1 MAHRLDGFV
10 KGMEREFDCLD
21 KISLKKWAILFL
33 VLTLH
38 DLSPTSFRVGAQ
50 GTPNGADA
58 AVESTGVLSA
68 QSGLLLADIAQAKA
82 QIADSILSKLGLK
95 KGPLATT
102 NTPPMTNTPPATTN
116 SPLATTSTPPLTNS
130 LPATTSSQPAT
141 SVVLAAGGDGTS

>member
-21 KISLKKWAILFL
+21 KISLK
-33 VLTLH
+33 
-38 DLSPTSFRVGAQ
+38 SAQ

-68 QSGLLLADIAQAKA
+68 QSGLLLADIAQAKV

-95 KGPLATT
+95 KG
-102 NTPPMTNTPPATTN
+102 
-116 SPLATTSTPPLTNS
+116 
-130 LPATTSSQPAT
+130 QPAT
-141 SVVLAAGGDGTS
+141 SVVLAAGGAGSNGVLASAEGN

>member
-21 KISLKKWAILFL
+21 KISLK
-33 VLTLH
+33 
-38 DLSPTSFRVGAQ
+38 S
-50 GTPNGADA
+50 
-58 AVESTGVLSA
+58 VLSA
-68 QSGLLLADIAQAKA
+68 QSGLLLADIAQAKV

-130 LPATTSSQPAT
+130 PPATTSSKDL
-141 SVVLAAGGDGTS
+141 S